1 MEISWLSSFGQL
13 NGSMVATERLR
24 PEDVGEGDP
33 GALVISILG
42 EDVLALA
49 GMIGIELESL
59 VADVLRDSALLL
71 AAALVN
77 APVPRALELSKF
89 AGLLNITVLLEAPV
103 TVWLSGTTTVAVR
116 TMSLVITSVL

>member
-1 MEISWLSSFGQL
+1 
-13 NGSMVATERLR
+13 
-24 PEDVGEGDP
+24 
-33 GALVISILG
+33 VISILG

-49 GMIGIELESL
+49 GMIGIELESP
-59 VADVLRDSALLL
+59 VADVLRYSALLL

-77 APVPRALELSKF
+77 APVPRALELSKS
-89 AGLLNITVLLEAPV
+89 AGLLDITVLLEAPV